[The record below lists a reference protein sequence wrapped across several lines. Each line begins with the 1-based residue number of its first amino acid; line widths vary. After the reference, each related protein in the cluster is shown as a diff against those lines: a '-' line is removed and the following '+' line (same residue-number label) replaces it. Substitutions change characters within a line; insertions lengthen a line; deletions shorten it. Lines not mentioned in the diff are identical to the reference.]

1 MQNLQEIFSR
11 VQKAKTRQK
20 EIKEIYRDA
29 LAGTPEYGELNDKLK
44 TLRERKKQIEQ
55 TIREQFSHELTEL
68 EDLQV
73 DIESDNE
80 LMSDV
85 ALTQLIK
92 GETIEIKDQYENE
105 YEPVFNVKFR
115 KVK

>member
-1 MQNLQEIFSR
+1 M
-11 VQKAKTRQK
+11 
-20 EIKEIYRDA
+20 YRDA
-29 LAGTPEYGELNDKLK
+29 LAGTPEYQELNDKLK
-44 TLRERKKQIEQ
+44 TVRERKKQIEQ

-92 GETIEIKDQYENE
+92 GETIDIKDQYENQ

>member
-11 VQKAKTRQK
+11 IQKAKAKQK
-20 EIKEIYRDA
+20 EIKEVYKDA
-29 LAGTPEYGELNDKLK
+29 LAGTPEYQELGDKIK
-44 TLRERKKQIEQ
+44 TVRERKKQIEQ
-55 TIREQFSHELTEL
+55 TIREQFSHELTQL

-85 ALTQLIK
+85 ALTQLKK
-92 GETIEIKDQYENE
+92 GEAIEIKDQYENQ

-115 KVK
+115 KMK

>member
-11 VQKAKTRQK
+11 IQKAKAKQK
-20 EIKEIYRDA
+20 EIKEVYKDA
-29 LAGTPEYGELNDKLK
+29 LAGTPEYQELGDKIK
-44 TLRERKKQIEQ
+44 TVRERKKQIEQ
-55 TIREQFSHELTEL
+55 TIREQFSHELTQL

-92 GETIEIKDQYENE
+92 GEAIEIKDQYENQ

-115 KVK
+115 KMK